1 MADVST
7 ITANGITYNIKDSTA
22 RTDIGDLETDI
33 SGLESELLTKQN
45 KIISKTLSISGS
57 TTQQTIGTIS
67 GDSDIKSSMVVIGSI
82 VGDQHCQTSDWTVT
96 TSDGGLTV
104 YGSALA
110 ATTVTLILAE
120 T

>member
-7 ITANGITYNIKDSTA
+7 ITANGITYNVKDSTA
-22 RTDIGDLETDI
+22 RTDIGL
-33 SGLESELLTKQN
+33 LESEVLTKQS
-45 KIISKTLSISGS
+45 KIISKSVSISAAS
-57 TTQQTIGTIS
+57 TAQNIGVIAN
-67 GDSDIKSSMVVIGSI
+67 DPDITVGMIVIESSVAKPS
-82 VGDQHCQTSDWTVT
+82 CQTSDWTIT

-104 YGSALA
+104 YGTSSN